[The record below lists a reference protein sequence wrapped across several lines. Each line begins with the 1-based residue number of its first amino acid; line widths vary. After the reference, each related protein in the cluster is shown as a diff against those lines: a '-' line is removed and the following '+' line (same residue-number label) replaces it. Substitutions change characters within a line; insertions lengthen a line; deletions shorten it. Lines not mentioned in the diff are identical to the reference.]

1 MDISLNSMND
11 INLQY
16 LTNSTTLKRYN
27 RMKENNLQYTE
38 EDFKFYRKR
47 VLHLT
52 KEMLKGNKS
61 ENKGINASFE
71 NYVKLCIHDFKFIDK
86 KDIIQEE
93 YKDLEEKKS
102 LLKDIDIKEENKK
115 IMRRKS
121 LPGPKT
127 IETFVKVKKQKQKK
141 KAKIPQKKKID
152 IKNPELKNKGLVNR
166 KI

>member
-115 IMRRKS
+115 IMRGNLS
-121 LPGPKT
+121 PGPKT
-127 IETFVKVKKQKQKK
+127 IETFVKVKKQKRKEK
-141 KAKIPQKKKID
+141 SENTTEEKID

>member
-1 MDISLNSMND
+1 
-11 INLQY
+11 
-16 LTNSTTLKRYN
+16 
-27 RMKENNLQYTE
+27 
-38 EDFKFYRKR
+38 
-47 VLHLT
+47 
-52 KEMLKGNKS
+52 MLKGNKS